1 MLASTCGRNCNHG
14 IDEEGGSF
22 LGGLGRRPS
31 TTSSN
36 GGGYMPPGSSGSLT
50 GYGGYGK
57 EEKGGVVERV
67 GSVRKR
73 FSLMK
78 LGRKTSKVSVGSGSL
93 VEED

>member
-1 MLASTCGRNCNHG
+1 M
-14 IDEEGGSF
+14 
-22 LGGLGRRPS
+22 GRRPS

-36 GGGYMPPGSSGSLT
+36 GGGGGAGYRPPGSSGSLN
-50 GYGGYGK
+50 GYGGRG
-57 EEKGGVVERV
+57 EDKGGVVERV

-78 LGRKTSKVSVGSGSL
+78 LGRKTSKISVGSGSL